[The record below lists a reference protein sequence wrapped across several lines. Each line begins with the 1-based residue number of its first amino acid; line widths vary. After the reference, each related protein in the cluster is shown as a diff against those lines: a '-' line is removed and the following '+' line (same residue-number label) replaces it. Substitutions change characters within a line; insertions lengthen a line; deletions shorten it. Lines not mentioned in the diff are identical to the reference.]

1 MTDQTKSL
9 FEQARRLSSSERQEL
24 AEMLLETLEP
34 DTGIEAAWGSEAH
47 RRWDDHIKSGD
58 EGIDA
63 FEALADARRQLNGG
77 N

>member
-9 FEQARRLSSSERQEL
+9 FEQALRRSPSERQEL
-24 AEMLLETLEP
+24 AELLLDTLEP
-34 DTGIEAAWGSEAH
+34 DTGIDVAWGREAH

-58 EGIDA
+58 EGNDA
-63 FEALADARRQLNGG
+63 FEVLADARRQLNGG